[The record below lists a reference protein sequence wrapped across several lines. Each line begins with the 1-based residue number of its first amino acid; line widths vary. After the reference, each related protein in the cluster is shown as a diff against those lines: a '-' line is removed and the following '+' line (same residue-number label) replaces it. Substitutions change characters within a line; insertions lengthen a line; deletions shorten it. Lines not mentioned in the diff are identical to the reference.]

1 MKPRIAIAAAVAV
14 AVLTSGWVAGATPP
28 ENRGKSNAAVEIAI
42 DDRGLRAAGVGFAAI
57 ERERGDTDLSLPG
70 TVVVPPSQLRVVAA
84 PVDGLIEAVE
94 VAPDELV
101 DTGQTILR
109 MRSPELVLAQREFIS
124 ADADATLAADRLRRA
139 EALFAARALPE
150 RDLRT
155 TENEAKTTSYRADER
170 MHALKLMGMTES
182 EIETLRRTR
191 DFQPSI
197 AIPAPKPGYVVTR
210 YTSPGARVT
219 AAEPLFTIAQVDP
232 LWVNIQVPTS
242 RLGSIALGSTVT
254 LAAQGASGKIIR
266 LGRSVD
272 GATQSVTAVAEV
284 SSNGGAVR
292 PGLAV
297 TVRVN
302 VARNGEPQ
310 WVVPSASV
318 VRHRDRSWIFVRS
331 PNGVRAVPVEV
342 VAENARDASIKAELT
357 ADDRIANR
365 GVIALL
371 AELAKQGTE

>member
-1 MKPRIAIAAAVAV
+1 MSSTLVRLAAASA
-14 AVLTSGWVAGATPP
+14 AVLSCALPAAANPP
-28 ENRGKSNAAVEIAI
+28 DKRAAVEIVLDERAM
-42 DDRGLRAAGVGFAAI
+42 RAAGVGFVPV
-57 ERERGDTDLSLPG
+57 ERERGETDLSLPG
-70 TVVVPPSQLRVVAA
+70 SVVVPPSQLRVVAA
-84 PVDGLIEAVE
+84 PVDGLIETVE

-124 ADADATLAADRLRRA
+124 SDADARLAADRLRRS
-139 EALFAARALPE
+139 EALFAVRALSE
-150 RDLRT
+150 RDLRVV
-155 TENEAKTTSYRADER
+155 ENEARTTSYRADER
-170 MHALKLMGMTES
+170 MHALKLMGMSES

-197 AIPAPKPGYVVTR
+197 AIAAPKPGYVVTR

-219 AAEPLFTIAQVDP
+219 EAEPLFTIAQVDP

-242 RLGSIALGSTVT
+242 RLGSIALGSAVT
-254 LAAQGASGKIIR
+254 LAAQDASGKIIR

-272 GATQSVTAVAEV
+272 AATQSVTAVAEI
-284 SSNGGAVR
+284 SSNSGAVR

-297 TVRVN
+297 TVNVRVT
-302 VARNGEPQ
+302 RNGEPQ

-331 PNGVRAVPVEV
+331 TGGVRAVPVEV
-342 VAENARDASIKAELT
+342 VAENARDASIKAELS
-357 ADDRIANR
+357 AEDKIANR

-371 AELAKQGTE
+371 AELAKLSTK

>member
-1 MKPRIAIAAAVAV
+1 MRLARSAAIVA
-14 AVLTSGWVAGATPP
+14 AVLTTVCSAGAALGDDRDT
-28 ENRGKSNAAVEIAI
+28 RRAAVEIVL
-42 DDRGLRAAGVGFAAI
+42 DDRGLRAAGVGFTAV

-139 EALFAARALPE
+139 QALFAARALPE

-155 TENEAKTTSYRADER
+155 TENEAKTTSYKADER
-170 MHALKLMGMTES
+170 MHALKLMGMTEG

-197 AIPAPKPGYVVTR
+197 AIVAPKPGYVVTR

-232 LWVNIQVPTS
+232 LWINIQVPTS
-242 RLGSIALGSTVT
+242 RLGSIALGSTVSLT
-254 LAAQGASGKIIR
+254 AQGVSGKIIR

-284 SSNGGAVR
+284 SSNNGAVR

-318 VRHRDRSWIFVRS
+318 VRHRDRSWIFVSS

-342 VAENARDASIKAELT
+342 VAENGRDASIKAELT
-357 ADDRIANR
+357 ADDKVASR

-371 AELAKQGTE
+371 AELAKLSTE